1 MDPNGL
7 KPWEILKEAEVFAA
21 PPWIKLSVQEVS
33 LPDGRIIDDYYRID
47 LVEYVAIVLQVA
59 NGNVMMMRQYRQGLG
74 RVSLVLPGGGIE
86 QGEEPLAAAQRELL
100 EETGYIALDWQ
111 SLGCF
116 AVSANY
122 GCGKAH
128 IFAASNAQQVA
139 EPNSGDLEE
148 TEFILMPPA
157 EIIKAVQQG
166 EVAVLGAV
174 AALALALNPVF
185 NPLFTATKMEM
196 VE

>member
-1 MDPNGL
+1 MDNSRL
-7 KPWEILKEAEVFAA
+7 KPWEILKQQELFAA
-21 PPWIKLSVQEVS
+21 PPWIQLSVQEIG

-47 LVEYVAIVLQVA
+47 LQEYVAIVLQVA
-59 NGNVMMMRQYRQGLG
+59 NGNVMMMQQYRQGLG

-86 QGEEPLAAAQRELL
+86 KGEDPLAAAQRELL
-100 EETGYIALDWQ
+100 EETGYVANDWQ
-111 SLGCF
+111 DLGCF

-128 IFAASNAQQVA
+128 IFAAKSAQQVT

-148 TEFILMPPA
+148 TEIILMPPE
-157 EIIKAVQQG
+157 EIIEAVRRG
-166 EVAVLGAV
+166 EVAALGAV
-174 AALALALNPVF
+174 AAIALALNPVF
-185 NPLFTATKMEM
+185 NPLFTTTMEM